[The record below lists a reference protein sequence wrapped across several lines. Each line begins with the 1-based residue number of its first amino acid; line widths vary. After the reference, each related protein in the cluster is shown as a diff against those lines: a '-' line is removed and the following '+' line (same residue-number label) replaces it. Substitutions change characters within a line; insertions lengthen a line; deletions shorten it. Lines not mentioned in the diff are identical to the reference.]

1 MNLALKNTGC
11 KQECQRTITT
21 ANKTTINVNT
31 LRYKETELHNKTL
44 KKKKKSVQDHDS
56 WTVLSFATSQLG
68 LELQFIFISASSVN
82 YSASFR
88 SYKTIKQTLCVYEK
102 LHVKLKVNLTSG
114 I

>member
-44 KKKKKSVQDHDS
+44 KKKVSK
-56 WTVLSFATSQLG
+56 TMTAG
-68 LELQFIFISASSVN
+68 LCCHLQQAN
-82 YSASFR
+82 
-88 SYKTIKQTLCVYEK
+88 
-102 LHVKLKVNLTSG
+102 
-114 I
+114 